1 MNRAPLTALAALALG
16 LLIGFVLG
24 GVSPRR
30 ELVASQ
36 QEVVMLEEA
45 LEEAPSRGLR
55 SPLPGFER
63 ILRPPP
69 RDPRDAQATQDT
81 RDGRED
87 ERGPV
92 AARRSSLGD
101 AGVIAAGSDRDEG
114 DETPYAAFQRAA
126 SVQRVRMLQSRAAL
140 VEQGDLDDAEV
151 ASLDAALQ
159 TMNDALVGYGEELI
173 LFAEGGER
181 PPPRELLGITHD
193 VTGILQSAQLELE
206 AILGAERAGE
216 VDASALE
223 IWNHVDLELL
233 EPAAH
238 SAMERAGGDPGGR

>member
-1 MNRAPLTALAALALG
+1 MKRAPLTALAALTLG

-24 GVSPRR
+24 GVGPRR

-36 QEVVMLEEA
+36 QEVVTLEEA

-69 RDPRDAQATQDT
+69 RDPRREPERRRDEQSDGPSAQ
-81 RDGRED
+81 
-87 ERGPV
+87 
-92 AARRSSLGD
+92 RSNLGD
-101 AGVIAAGSDRDEG
+101 AGVRSTGEVDSEDDE
-114 DETPYAAFQRAA
+114 EESPYAAFQRAA

-140 VEQGDLDDAEV
+140 VEQGDLDETEV
-151 ASLDAALQ
+151 AALDGALQ
-159 TMNDALVGYGEELI
+159 TMNGALVGYGEELI

-193 VTGILQSAQLELE
+193 VTGILQTAQLELE
-206 AILGAERAGE
+206 GILGPERARD

-233 EPAAH
+233 EPAAR
-238 SAMERAGGDPGGR
+238 SAMDRANP

>member
-1 MNRAPLTALAALALG
+1 MNRAPLTALAALAVG

-36 QEVVMLEEA
+36 QEVEMLEEA
-45 LEEAPSRGLR
+45 LEEAPSGGLR

-69 RDPRDAQATQDT
+69 RDPRRRTESQAES
-81 RDGRED
+81 RDGRD
-87 ERGPV
+87 RER
-92 AARRSSLGD
+92 RRNSFGD
-101 AGVIAAGSDRDEG
+101 AGVVAAESADDNSDDE

-140 VEQGDLDDAEV
+140 VEQGELDDAEV
-151 ASLDAALQ
+151 ESLDAALQ
-159 TMNDALVGYGEELI
+159 TMNDALIGYGEELI

-193 VTGILQSAQLELE
+193 VTGILQTAQLELE
-206 AILGAERAGE
+206 GILGPERTGE

-233 EPAAH
+233 EPAARA
-238 SAMERAGGDPGGR
+238 AMERSGGTPGER

>member
-24 GVSPRR
+24 GISPRR

-36 QEVVMLEEA
+36 EEVEMLEEA
-45 LEEAPSRGLR
+45 LEEAPSRNLR

-69 RDPRDAQATQDT
+69 RDPRREREDTQD
-81 RDGRED
+81 ED
-87 ERGPV
+87 EDTPSR
-92 AARRSSLGD
+92 AQRSSPGD
-101 AGVIAAGSDRDEG
+101 AGVIAAGGSDEEDE
-114 DETPYAAFQRAA
+114 DEVESPYAAFQRAA

-140 VEQGDLDDAEV
+140 VEQGDLDETEV
-151 ASLDAALQ
+151 VALDAALQ

-193 VTGILQSAQLELE
+193 VTGILQTAQLELE
-206 AILGAERAGE
+206 GILGTERAGE
-216 VDASALE
+216 VDESALE

-233 EPAAH
+233 EPAAR
-238 SAMERAGGDPGGR
+238 SAMERSGR